1 MPGLSQLRKFNQ
13 NLLSIGDELNVRSS
27 RGEKPVRVKI
37 PNDIA
42 DIDDSEEFVLGMPEI
57 AAEVESEFV
66 DDDLSDLMGLSKT
79 ANDKND
85 ESESDLSFDAPDMSS
100 ILNPVIMDGDDSDGQ
115 MPDLSMF
122 EDSPAEEVE
131 EEKVE
136 AEPEEI
142 SIADMGLDALLAGSG
157 FDGSEGKAES
167 ESNSD
172 DSDFFED
179 FNRAENNTDA
189 NTNLFDDIDNIEELV
204 ELDESENLGS
214 AGDIE
219 SFNNADDLSIT
230 NDASVEDG
238 IGDADVS
245 GDVAD
250 LGELGDLGDFGDIP
264 DFNDFDTAENNEALE
279 KFDEEHPED
288 AAGSFESEVE
298 ETTSYNI
305 FQNFK
310 K

>member
-1 MPGLSQLRKFNQ
+1 
-13 NLLSIGDELNVRSS
+13 
-27 RGEKPVRVKI
+27 
-37 PNDIA
+37 
-42 DIDDSEEFVLGMPEI
+42 
-57 AAEVESEFV
+57 
-66 DDDLSDLMGLSKT
+66 
-79 ANDKND
+79 
-85 ESESDLSFDAPDMSS
+85 
-100 ILNPVIMDGDDSDGQ
+100 MDGDDSDGQ

-131 EEKVE
+131 EEEVA

-179 FNRAENNTDA
+179 FNQAENNSDA

-219 SFNNADDLSIT
+219 SFNNADEVRGNTYIWHIDQT
-230 NDASVEDG
+230 NEDYVDIKIDIDKGASRKIIYIVIVG
-238 IGDADVS
+238 VIFV
-245 GDVAD
+245 
-250 LGELGDLGDFGDIP
+250 
-264 DFNDFDTAENNEALE
+264 
-279 KFDEEHPED
+279 
-288 AAGSFESEVE
+288 
-298 ETTSYNI
+298 TTILFVGYKLYI
-305 FQNFK
+305 K
-310 K
+310 YTIV